1 MVINLCSCSPE
12 ENMEEKISWYNVE
25 WHVQQSLFKIFL
37 NIIWDAMCSSHSEVA
52 LAHLSWVHLWRRVSN
67 HILLKTSCFSHF
79 IWFLWNWKTKLLH
92 FVPLTWSLETI
103 CTQINSFVIL
113 ANGPLQSCS
122 RGVFLYCKAGLL
134 LPGEGGS
141 LKKVQKLLLPN
152 YKSVLRSSYLSKV
165 FSGSLNAY

>member
-1 MVINLCSCSPE
+1 M
-12 ENMEEKISWYNVE
+12 
-25 WHVQQSLFKIFL
+25 QQSLFKRFL
-37 NIIWDAMCSSHSEVA
+37 NIIWNAMCSSHSEVP

-79 IWFLWNWKTKLLH
+79 IQFHLVFMELKDETATFCPTHLISRNNLHPNQLFCDSGKWSTSILLQR
-92 FVPLTWSLETI
+92 
-103 CTQINSFVIL
+103 C
-113 ANGPLQSCS
+113 
-122 RGVFLYCKAGLL
+122 FLYCKAGLL

-165 FSGSLNAY
+165 FPSSLNAF